1 MKIHQHGEFIGII
14 NFIKFLNFIMPVDFL
29 LLSTVYPTFNS
40 ILSFVATK
48 YLSDQSLKT
57 LELDFIKKSNDFPK
71 FHTVSEEFLM
81 KRTSS
86 LKLAILI
93 G

>member
-40 ILSFVATK
+40 ILSFVETK
-48 YLSDQSLKT
+48 YLSAQSWKT
-57 LELDFIKKSNDFPK
+57 LELDSIKKSSGFLK

-81 KRTSS
+81 KRTSLS
-86 LKLAILI
+86 KLAILI

>member
-40 ILSFVATK
+40 ILSYAVTK
-48 YLSDQSLKT
+48 YLFGPSLKT

-86 LKLAILI
+86 SKLAILI